1 MKFIFSL
8 LISLLVLSTALGHD
22 ISGESHSGEF
32 VAETYEEL
40 RVAYL
45 TLVEIKEHV
54 GTQGDRHGGDKVW
67 SENIWKEST
76 SYSYYSTEEE
86 AKTASEEYSIGGGIV
101 NVGDKSITGITISNH
116 VHYRSSIPASDDPH
130 SHIHLEKGTENPV
143 SAEKHSHPYTDAH
156 HTHGEEH
163 DTITHPGDLVPLTVA
178 ELEKRGVVVNEDG
191 TPNHVTRNGVQP
203 TTIDT
208 NKVTEPVL
216 VPVIVDN
223 DGVARAVD
231 VKSGAAASPVV
242 TPVIPGE
249 ISPENPTVTFIIA
262 PFVTE
267 HMIADWSR
275 FDSRLPTWIELY
287 NPNNSSVSLEGYT
300 FEYAFWHQRRQEY
313 INKTLTLGS
322 LLIPAQSAVIL
333 TNKIAITRGIGGIDP
348 ETQVY
353 NLSIPDRVLKV
364 GWVIMDAQG
373 RSIDRRGIHFG
384 DTSDPIKGRHVD
396 NLRAS
401 HKVVS
406 SADPETSY
414 YYGSTRDIGSP
425 GFHLSVRAAPSM
437 LRKQVGLWGSLKQE

>member
-1 MKFIFSL
+1 MRAVVYLFTF
-8 LISLLVLSTALGHD
+8 LVLTSTCFAHSRTTRACWEIPHAVGTRGGTDYEYLGHSENQRAVVLEDVNGIPTVATENSEVCVDSTYSPSNTGAYIRVNGEYID
-22 ISGESHSGEF
+22 ISSKNRFLPHLGGFRAPEEGETGTHIFLDGSFQSIGQRYLIQTEA
-32 VAETYEEL
+32 VCRVKEL
-40 RVAYL
+40 TVRSD
-45 TLVEIKEHV
+45 TE
-54 GTQGDRHGGDKVW
+54 
-67 SENIWKEST
+67 
-76 SYSYYSTEEE
+76 YYSHRHT
-86 AKTASEEYSIGGGIV
+86 GGACPPTVHEGPPVAIQDPITPPIITPPVVVTPPVVTPPIV
-101 NVGDKSITGITISNH
+101 N
-116 VHYRSSIPASDDPH
+116 
-130 SHIHLEKGTENPV
+130 NP
-143 SAEKHSHPYTDAH
+143 K
-156 HTHGEEH
+156 
-163 DTITHPGDLVPLTVA
+163 IIVPII
-178 ELEKRGVVVNEDG
+178 G
-191 TPNHVTRNGVQP
+191 
-203 TTIDT
+203 
-208 NKVTEPVL
+208 
-216 VPVIVDN
+216 
-223 DGVARAVD
+223 
-231 VKSGAAASPVV
+231 KSGAAAAASPVV

-249 ISPENPTVTFIIA
+249 ISPENPTVTFIVA

-425 GFHLSVRAAPSM
+425 GFHLSVRAAPSRT
-437 LRKQVGLWGSLKQE
+437 LLKKTSIWAELKK